1 MNILLISN
9 LYPEPSE
16 YGISPDTK
24 AVHYFAVEWIK
35 QGHNVLVL
43 HPYFNSVRKISRF
56 FRHSHI
62 IKEYCIDN
70 IHVIFG
76 ESQIIV
82 PFQNSSSKL
91 QQKQLAKKFHQ
102 YMDKHYPG
110 FIPDRVVVHFPV
122 ISPFFND
129 SFLNKDISY
138 GTLHGIDISTIG
150 SLHKRK
156 RKQIVTYLNNAYTD
170 VYYRSR
176 VLSEQGAVYGIKSN
190 GNNLILSGI
199 DRSLIAPEDTILSK
213 LARHRTKLKLIF
225 AGKINKQK
233 RIDSILYALSQIKD
247 SFDFS
252 LTIVGDGPELEILYN
267 LSVEL
272 GLSDKILFVGKK
284 KRDEV
289 SKYMSMSDVFI
300 MISKGETF
308 GLVYLEAMGQGCLTI
323 GSKGEG
329 IDGVI
334 SSGLNGFLCTPE
346 NVDEIS
352 QTLIKVAS
360 LDSSKF
366 NKIALAG
373 YNTVTQM
380 SSEKMAKQYL
390 DMLGVK

>member
-16 YGISPDTK
+16 YGINPDTK

-43 HPYFNSVRKISRF
+43 HPYFNSVRRISRV
-56 FRHSHI
+56 FRHSHR
-62 IKEYCIDN
+62 IKEYCIDD

-76 ESQIIV
+76 ESQIVV
-82 PFQNSSSKL
+82 PFHNSSSKL
-91 QQKQLAKKFHQ
+91 QQKQLANKFHQ
-102 YMDKHYPG
+102 YMEKHYPV
-110 FIPDRVVVHFPV
+110 FLPDRVVVHFPV

-129 SFLNKDISY
+129 SFLNKDIAY
-138 GTLHGIDISTIG
+138 CTLHGIDVSTIT
-150 SLHKRK
+150 SLSKRR
-156 RKQIVTYLNNAYTD
+156 RKQIVTYLNNSYAD
-170 VYYRSR
+170 VFYRSR
-176 VLSEQGAVYGIKSN
+176 VLSEKGAVCGIKSN
-190 GNNLILSGI
+190 GNNLVLSGI
-199 DRSLIAPEDTILSK
+199 DNCLIAPENAIFAK
-213 LARHRTKLKLIF
+213 LARPRTKLKLIF

-233 RIDSILYALSQIKD
+233 RIDTIIYALSKIRD

-252 LTIVGDGPELEILYN
+252 LTIVGDGPELEILKN

-272 GLSDKILFVGKK
+272 GLSDKIIFVGKK
-284 KRDEV
+284 NREEV
-289 SKYMSMSDVFI
+289 SKYMSMSDVFL
-300 MISKGETF
+300 MVSKGETF
-308 GLVYLEAMGQGCLTI
+308 GLVYLEAMGQGCLAI

-352 QTLIKVAS
+352 QTIIKVAS
-360 LDSSKF
+360 LDSSNF
-366 NKIALAG
+366 NNIALAG

-380 SSEKMAKQYL
+380 SSEMMAKQYL